1 MSGHLSRRK
10 CLLGIDVPSVT
21 GTDTQRFIGVIFLC
35 SSLQA
40 VVSLSLTPPVDST
53 TASIKL
59 QNGNGNEKA
68 CPIDKFLIEV
78 NKARSRWIL

>member
-40 VVSLSLTPPVDST
+40 VVS
-53 TASIKL
+53 
-59 QNGNGNEKA
+59 
-68 CPIDKFLIEV
+68 
-78 NKARSRWIL
+78 